1 MDVLGT
7 KTRSER
13 EDEEAERLVRP
24 LPKKKPPRHDRR
36 RERMDV
42 DSDPDIDGDKDTKRD
57 PDLSLNRKNIGG
69 SVSLLRVVRQAKE
82 EEKVKVRRKKDDKIV
97 EVSKDTLKE
106 RGGEYE
112 VYQPK
117 KWEEESNDFSE
128 RVKSDPAFGSRL
140 RHILDPKSDLGG
152 MAEGN
157 PTFPAQHFE
166 KNLPPT
172 VHTLGDL
179 RDVAR
184 ELFSRPVEKPK
195 KPKKQPK
202 APRVEAPHEQ
212 AEEPQQTEQEQ
223 PKQEESPQTDQAET
237 PQQGE
242 KSTAEG
248 LTPDVKNFL
257 TDLVKK
263 SAPGSAEEKPKPDAS
278 NEKPKKDK
286 GKPKEEESPPRR
298 KPSKEELFEARKL
311 VADTFPPKIAAKYIG
326 MHPDD
331 IHELVSHYK
340 EFEASDPIA
349 PEQLSEEIAKVKN
362 WSLDPNAV
370 PEPDKVEVNGEEV
383 STKELSPEVKA
394 EALQRHRMQVIGARL
409 AFRKK
414 VGRAYLK
421 AGTPPK
427 LASHLADFMLSTAN
441 LPPEKRIKQAQEKAR
456 DLFVEAS
463 AEPET
468 DDVEPRF
475 GTASAPK
482 TKSTD
487 QESRRKALAAIKDP
501 AAQTLAVASFQG
513 EDYRSLIYQHLK
525 ANPISDR
532 DSTERLEEK
541 LAKARKFLQMN
552 AKSYPE
558 EITKSL
564 EDPAMVFAV
573 RVRHALSGM
582 KKSRTFGK
590 VIDKVE
596 SDIYSDN
603 KKKYEEA
610 LKGYRA
616 SLEEWAKHHK
626 GNPPIPPKE
635 PRRPASYSGRSGVKS
650 KEKMD
655 KLLSSP
661 EPEKMKGEGKPEE
674 KNKPEEDGVEPEPK
688 PKQASYSF
696 YPSDRW
702 QTTRANGSRQPKGR
716 SEHTE
721 GTMTIKFAK
730 EDANRTLS
738 RLDKMAEMVMSD
750 YKKWGMPKEAA
761 KVLVN
766 GLDRTADELEAAVFG
781 PESLERRQINV
792 LKAAKVIQQ
801 DSDEKYMGTFN
812 APMAPLQ
819 TDADEGYMSQF
830 ADDQSQAVQSGKSS
844 TGRPLAP

>member
-184 ELFSRPVEKPK
+184 ELFSRPVEKP
-195 KPKKQPK
+195 
-202 APRVEAPHEQ
+202 
-212 AEEPQQTEQEQ
+212 
-223 PKQEESPQTDQAET
+223 
-237 PQQGE
+237 
-242 KSTAEG
+242 
-248 LTPDVKNFL
+248 
-257 TDLVKK
+257 
-263 SAPGSAEEKPKPDAS
+263 GSAEEKPKPDAS
-278 NEKPKKDK
+278 NEKPKDK